1 MSAADESRPAPLR
14 QRGPGR
20 ARAQTRAIVASNGGG
35 GSGGGG
41 GGDDGDDGAVDAG
54 EGASVAPAVA
64 ARQRQRRR
72 GVLTQGGGFVAQQS
86 GLRLDSVSVMVEE
99 GEEEEAPPST
109 AMAARMQALETQVHA
124 MDAKLD
130 QLLAASAAV

>member
-35 GSGGGG
+35 G
-41 GGDDGDDGAVDAG
+41 DDGDDGAVDAG
-54 EGASVAPAVA
+54 EGASVAPAAA

-86 GLRLDSVSVMVEE
+86 GLRLDSVSVVLEE
-99 GEEEEAPPST
+99 GEEEPAPPST
-109 AMAARMQALETQVHA
+109 AMEARMQALETQVHA

-130 QLLAASAAV
+130 QLLAASTAV